1 MSVPSGYLNVDTC
14 RKKGRAI
21 ELVLG
26 KLRAL
31 VGYAAKSE
39 DWTCWG
45 QTEPNVVRTTQRVM
59 VFDSGPAFADIV
71 VGLTHLTIKSCIG
84 EERGFGHRDGM
95 TGSDQ
100 QIYEYYTA
108 RSHQTKRKTRTSAVV
123 YRRF

>member
-39 DWTCWG
+39 DWTMLG
-45 QTEPNVVRTTQRVM
+45 PDRTQ
-59 VFDSGPAFADIV
+59 FADIV